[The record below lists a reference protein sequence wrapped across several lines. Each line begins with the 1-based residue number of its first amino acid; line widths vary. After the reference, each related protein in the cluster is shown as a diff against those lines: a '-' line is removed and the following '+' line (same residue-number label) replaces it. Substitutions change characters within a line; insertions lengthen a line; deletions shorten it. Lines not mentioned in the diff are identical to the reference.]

1 LTVNLPL
8 IFSADNKII
17 LAWALTRRQHH
28 GTGRTSALALGRRRV
43 GHRPEADLDR
53 QYYRA
58 GPATVSW

>member
-17 LAWALTRRQHH
+17 LAAPLLGQQHH
-28 GTGRTSALALGRRRV
+28 GTGRTSALALDRRRV
-43 GHRPEADLDR
+43 GHRPEADLYR

-58 GPATVSW
+58 GPATVSG